1 MYCYSDIG
9 VNDLS
14 WKEIHAM
21 DDNKGLPY
29 FFLGLGLGVAV
40 GMIFAPVSGTE
51 ARGAI
56 KNRAREGGDYLR
68 RRGEDLR
75 ESASD
80 VVERGRGL
88 VNRQREQFTA
98 AVDAGRQAY
107 REAISSNEPSSAG
120 QGPQGSE
127 AL

>member
-1 MYCYSDIG
+1 
-9 VNDLS
+9 
-14 WKEIHAM
+14 M
-21 DDNKGLPY
+21 DDNRGLPY
-29 FFLGLGLGVAV
+29 FLLGLGLGVAV

-56 KNRAREGGDYLR
+56 RNRALEGGEYLR
-68 RRGEDLR
+68 RRSEDLR
-75 ESASD
+75 ESATD

-98 AVDAGRQAY
+98 AVDAGKQAY
-107 REAISSNEPSSAG
+107 REAISGERPPAG
-120 QGPQGSE
+120 AGTQGTE